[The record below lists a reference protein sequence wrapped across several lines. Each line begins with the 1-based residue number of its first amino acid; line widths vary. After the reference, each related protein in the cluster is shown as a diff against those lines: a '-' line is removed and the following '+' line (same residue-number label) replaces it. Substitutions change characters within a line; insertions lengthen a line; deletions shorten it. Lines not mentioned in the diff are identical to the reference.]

1 MEAAIHA
8 YLRSVQD
15 TSANIHSEELNFLA
29 SKLSIITL
37 KAGDVYHYADRIPQD
52 LGFVF
57 RGLLK
62 AYYRDPSGNEISQRF
77 VAENSYA
84 TQYGAFISGS
94 PSPYTFQ
101 CIEDS
106 IIVNLPYKH
115 MQNCFHQFVGM
126 ERYGRMI
133 AESVLTVQQKR
144 IESFLFKTAEQRYL
158 EFEHDYPQL
167 LKRISPTD
175 LAAHLGMEEEM
186 MRHFQHH

>member
-15 TSANIHSEELNFLA
+15 ICPNIHSEELNFLA
-29 SKLSIITL
+29 SKLTISHL
-37 KAGDVYHYADRIPQD
+37 KTGEVYLYADKIPSQ

-62 AYYRDPSGNEISQRF
+62 AYYRDPSGKEVSQRF
-77 VAENSYA
+77 ISESGYA

-106 IIVNLPYKH
+106 ILVNLPYKH
-115 MQNCFHQFVGM
+115 MQNCYQQFVGM
-126 ERYGRMI
+126 ERYGRLI

-144 IESFLFKTAEQRYL
+144 IESFLFKSAEQRYL
-158 EFEHDYPQL
+158 DFAHDHANL
-167 LKRISPTD
+167 LKRIDPAD
-175 LAAHLGMEEEM
+175 LAAHLDIDQEM
-186 MRHFQHH
+186 MLQIHHH

>member
-1 MEAAIHA
+1 MDAAIHA

-15 TSANIHSEELNFLA
+15 TSSNIHSEELNFLA
-29 SKLSIITL
+29 SKLNIVEL
-37 KAGDVYHYADRIPQD
+37 KAGEVYLYADRTPQD

-77 VAENSYA
+77 ISEGGYA

-115 MQNCFHQFVGM
+115 MQNCFNEFVGM
-126 ERYGRMI
+126 ERYGRLI
-133 AESVLTVQQKR
+133 AEGVLTVQQKR
-144 IESFLFKTAEQRYL
+144 IESFLFKTA
-158 EFEHDYPQL
+158 
-167 LKRISPTD
+167 
-175 LAAHLGMEEEM
+175 
-186 MRHFQHH
+186 

>member
-15 TSANIHSEELNFLA
+15 NSPQLHSEELNFLT
-29 SKLSIITL
+29 SKLSVVKL
-37 KAGDVYHYADRIPQD
+37 HAGDVYHYADRIPQH

-62 AYYRDPSGNEISQRF
+62 AFYRDSSGKEISQRF
-77 VAENSYA
+77 IAENGYA

-101 CIEDS
+101 CVEDS
-106 IIVNLPYKH
+106 ILVNLPYKH
-115 MQNCFHQFVGM
+115 LQNGFNQFPSM
-126 ERYGRMI
+126 ERYGRLL

-144 IESFLFKTAEQRYL
+144 IESFLFKNAEQRYK
-158 EFEHDYPQL
+158 EFLHDYPTL
-167 LKRISPTD
+167 EKRIEASD
-175 LAAHLGMEEEM
+175 LAAHLGIDEDT
-186 MRHFQHH
+186 MRRLHHP